1 MDLIKPTG
9 YSAEIFKQYYIPK
22 NNGQK
27 KVKSLIQNAVKF
39 QLPDNGMLIDV
50 ANIYTNGLNLD
61 ATLVDFQTVFSR
73 YISELKLPY
82 PTIMLEFDFAT
93 NAGKSMPFAMIAEQ
107 SDDNIFLSTCTK
119 NGNFWNI
126 KQGGIIIYQ
135 DFSVKINFNT
145 ESVEENKTINII
157 LKTVV
162 YILFCFL
169 AALNCSNVK
178 QQSTPRLKTT
188 TNTKGNPKKNKQPFF
203 SYKVLTIDTQNQQ
216 SQGNTTGSG
225 NHASPRVHLR
235 RGHIRRLPNKT
246 VWVNACVV
254 GDKSKGMVSKDYAVD
269 SELLKGVAA

>member
-93 NAGKSMPFAMIAEQ
+93 NAGKGMPFAMIAEQ

-126 KQGGIIIYQ
+126 KQDGIIIYQ

-145 ESVEENKTINII
+145 EIAEESKTVNII

-178 QQSTPRLKTT
+178 QQSTPRPKTT

-216 SQGNTTGSG
+216 SQSNITGSG
-225 NHASPRVHLR
+225 THASPRVHLR

-254 GDKSKGMVSKDYAVD
+254 GDKSKGMVQKDYKV
-269 SELLKGVAA
+269 V